1 VSNISR
7 KIDGP
12 VPGSRKPDAVL
23 PADRETRYHFGGLIQ
38 TDAKLAR
45 GTSGGP
51 MLNLEG
57 KMIGLSTNVAMLAG
71 FEKGTGYAIPVDD
84 HFKRSLAKL
93 KRGEAVGQ
101 GFLGVAP
108 RNPEA
113 SFGER
118 GVVLERVEPGTP
130 AGKAGLFA
138 RDQVLRIDG
147 KPIQTIDDLFLQIG
161 SSLPNHVARVEVLR
175 AGKLQTIPVRLT
187 KKPSLTSRPS
197 ITTAKIATWRGAQV
211 DFATGLS
218 IRKLPSIDPN
228 GCVVVT
234 QVDRDSAA
242 WAAGLRVG
250 TMISKLNGKRIASPT
265 EFHKVASNLPGL
277 VKVSVYDRFRL
288 QVVDV
293 PE

>member
-1 VSNISR
+1 
-7 KIDGP
+7 
-12 VPGSRKPDAVL
+12 
-23 PADRETRYHFGGLIQ
+23 
-38 TDAKLAR
+38 
-45 GTSGGP
+45 
-51 MLNLEG
+51 M
-57 KMIGLSTNVAMLAG
+57 
-71 FEKGTGYAIPVDD
+71 
-84 HFKRSLAKL
+84 
-93 KRGEAVGQ
+93 
-101 GFLGVAP
+101 
-108 RNPEA
+108 
-113 SFGER
+113 
-118 GVVLERVEPGTP
+118 
-130 AGKAGLFA
+130 
-138 RDQVLRIDG
+138 
-147 KPIQTIDDLFLQIG
+147 
-161 SSLPNHVARVEVLR
+161 
-175 AGKLQTIPVRLT
+175 
-187 KKPSLTSRPS
+187 
-197 ITTAKIATWRGAQV
+197 